1 MQGDRED
8 SCHPLFYLLGSIFAL
23 ILMLHYTFPSFEGP
37 AAIVSPDIGET
48 VYSIATDVAW
58 IIPVSAV
65 FMPFL
70 LNYGIVDFIGSLME
84 PLMRPV
90 FKIPGRSAV
99 NAIASFV
106 SSASVG
112 VLITSKL
119 YQKVAKRKRLS
130 SLTDSARSAWDLPIR

>member
-1 MQGDRED
+1 
-8 SCHPLFYLLGSIFAL
+8 
-23 ILMLHYTFPSFEGP
+23 
-37 AAIVSPDIGET
+37 
-48 VYSIATDVAW
+48 
-58 IIPVSAV
+58 
-65 FMPFL
+65 MPFL

-90 FKIPGRSAV
+90 FKIPGRGAV

-119 YQKVAKRKRLS
+119 YQNCLLYTSRCV
-130 SLTDSARSAWDLPIR
+130 